1 MKSDKAAYKE
11 MYTKIYKFYLI
22 GNKEHSLDFSIAEEL
37 WTIYLKPIMF
47 LYTQFLEFL
56 KKKSKKPAKV
66 HKDLWNMV
74 YEFALTIK
82 DPKEVK

>member
-1 MKSDKAAYKE
+1 